1 MNNPRSQGAKK
12 LNTSADWGREHHW
25 PQVILHIDGDA
36 FFASCEQ
43 AVNPELKGKPV
54 VTGKERGI
62 VAAAS
67 YEAKAFG
74 VKRGVALWDVKKL
87 CPEAII
93 LPSDYETYSL
103 FSKRMFAI
111 MRRYSSDV
119 EEYGIDEGFMDITGL
134 RRPLNGSYEQIAW
147 RIKQAIQTELGI
159 TVSVGMS
166 LTKVLA
172 KIGSKHDKP
181 DGFTVIPKSRIPEI
195 LQQTEAGAVWG
206 IGPRTTAYME
216 KLRIKTAYD
225 FYNKNELFVR
235 EHFTKP
241 TIELWQELH
250 GESVLPITTEEK
262 ETYASI
268 GKTRTFTPPSSN
280 KDYLFAQLLK
290 NIENACIKAR
300 RHNLVA
306 QRLIVYLRLNNF
318 KGVALEGKLSRP
330 TAYPNDLLE
339 IANQLFEQLYNNKI
353 IYRATGVTLSHL
365 ISSDQLQMNL
375 FESPVKLERT
385 EKVFMAIDKLSEK
398 YGKHTVHLAGSD
410 NAHKIPQHSK
420 QRGDVTWR
428 KQNRLKGESARK
440 HLTIPLL
447 SNTLT

>member
-1 MNNPRSQGAKK
+1 MS
-12 LNTSADWGREHHW
+12 DWGREHHW
-25 PQVILHIDGDA
+25 PQAILHIDGDA

-43 AVNPELKGKPV
+43 AVNPELKSKPV

-67 YEAKAFG
+67 YEAKKFG

-87 CPEAII
+87 CPETVI

-111 MRRYSSDV
+111 IRRFTSDV
-119 EEYGIDEGFMDITGL
+119 EEYGIDEGFADITGL

-147 RIKQAIQTELGI
+147 RIKQTIQKELNI

-166 LTKVLA
+166 LSKVLA

-181 DGFTVIPKSRIPEI
+181 DGFTIISKSRIPKI
-195 LQQTEAGAVWG
+195 LQQTTAGDVWG
-206 IGPRTTAYME
+206 IGPRTAAYME
-216 KLRIKTAYD
+216 KLGIKTAYD
-225 FYNKNELFVR
+225 FYAKNEKFVE

-241 TIELWQELH
+241 HVELWQELH
-250 GESVLPITTEEK
+250 GQDVFSINNEEK
-262 ETYASI
+262 TTYASI
-268 GKTRTFTPPSSN
+268 NKVRTFTPPSSN
-280 KDYLFAQLLK
+280 KDLLFAQLLK

-318 KGVALEGKLSRP
+318 KGVALEGRLSRP
-330 TAYPNDLLE
+330 TSYPNDLLD
-339 IANQLFEQLYNNKI
+339 IARQLFEQVYNSRI
-353 IYRATGVTLSHL
+353 VYRATGVTLGHL
-365 ISSDQLQMNL
+365 IPTDQLQMNL

-385 EKVFMAIDKLSEK
+385 EKVFTAVDKLSAK
-398 YGKHTVHLAGSD
+398 YGKHTVHLAGAD
-410 NAHKIPQHSK
+410 MAHQTPQHDK
-420 QRGDVTWR
+420 QRGDTTWR

-440 HLTIPLL
+440 HLRIPMF
-447 SNTLT
+447 SHKVF